1 MSIVLERLNKVQADI
16 SQRNN
21 NPNPSTKIIAVTKTF
36 ELDHVKPLINHG
48 HIHFGEN
55 KLQEATNKWKETKK
69 LNAKIKKHILLS
81 LIHI

>member
-36 ELDHVKPLINHG
+36 ELILG
-48 HIHFGEN
+48 
-55 KLQEATNKWKETKK
+55 
-69 LNAKIKKHILLS
+69 KI
-81 LIHI
+81 